1 MAGQTTAGQMTAGR
15 NHPEK
20 VVVVGGGIAGL
31 AAAYRLRTLRQ
42 DVEITIIESAGRL
55 GGKLRTRDLA
65 GVSIDVGAEAFV
77 TRNPAAVRLVE
88 DLGLGGELV
97 HPVLS
102 AATVHAGGRTVALP
116 RRTFLGLPA
125 NADEVR
131 DLLSPAGTAKVAGE
145 RNLPP
150 LHVDADPTAPD
161 VSVGQVIGERF
172 GRELVD
178 RLVEPLLG
186 GVYAGRADMLGL
198 RATMAPL
205 VAKEQTLTE
214 AVDRVLGPP
223 PDGPR
228 PPVFGA
234 LRGGMARLV
243 DELAR
248 RSLATIR
255 LGLPVRALSRTR
267 RGWRLEIGS
276 AAAPE
281 FLDADAVILAVPA
294 PSARKLLEPVVP
306 RASAAYGRVEV
317 ASMAVVSLALPPDA
331 VLPEA
336 TGVLLAVGERH
347 ADGTPFTAKAFTFT
361 SRKWGRPDGAPVQLR
376 ASVGRYGET
385 ETLHRDDDELVAA
398 VLSDLRELTGV
409 DVPPVERIVTRWG
422 GGLPQYGVE
431 HTAAVAAIT
440 DAVGRMPGLAVAGAT
455 LRGVGIPATI
465 DSADAAASAIGAYLA
480 SRSGEISPPSGL
492 VGE

>member
-1 MAGQTTAGQMTAGR
+1 MAA
-15 NHPEK
+15 K

-31 AAAYRLRTLRQ
+31 AAAYRLRTLHPAA
-42 DVEITIIESAGRL
+42 EITIIESAKEL
-55 GGKLRTRDLA
+55 GGKLRTRELA
-65 GVSIDVGAEAFV
+65 GRSVDVGAEAFV

-88 DLGLGGELV
+88 ELGLTENLV

-102 AATVHAGGRTVALP
+102 AATVRAAGRTVALP
-116 RRTFLGLPA
+116 KRTFLGLPVS
-125 NADEVR
+125 ADEVR
-131 DLLSPAGTAKVAGE
+131 DVLSPDGVAKVAGE
-145 RNLPP
+145 RDLPP
-150 LHVDADPTAPD
+150 LHVEADPDAPD

-205 VAKEQTLTE
+205 VGKAQTLTE
-214 AVDRVLGPP
+214 AVGKVLGPP
-223 PDGPR
+223 RQGTQ

-234 LRGGMARLV
+234 LRGGMASMV
-243 DELAR
+243 DELAKR
-248 RSLATIR
+248 AAARIR
-255 LGLPVRALSRTR
+255 LGLPVRALTRTA

-294 PSARKLLEPVVP
+294 PAARKLLEDEVP
-306 RASAAYGRVEV
+306 AASAAYGQVEV

-331 VLPEA
+331 VLPES

-361 SRKWGRPDGAPVQLR
+361 SRKWGRADGEPVQLR
-376 ASVGRYGET
+376 ASVGRYGEA
-385 ETLHRDDDELVAA
+385 EALQRDDDQLVAA
-398 VLSDLRELTGV
+398 VVSDLWELTGV
-409 DVPPVERIVTRWG
+409 KIAPVERIVTRWG
-422 GGLPQYGVE
+422 GGLPQYGVA
-431 HTAAVAAIT
+431 HTAAVASII
-440 DAVGRMPGLAVAGAT
+440 DAVNKMPGLAVAGAT

-465 DSADAAASAIGAYLA
+465 DSANTAASAIGAYLT
-480 SRSGEISPPSGL
+480 SRSGEISAPSGL
-492 VGE
+492 VGD